1 MSEPKKLPAV
11 LFGLGI
17 TPLSAA
23 GGLYLGAFV
32 LTRWLDLKSAPALAM
47 LPRYWEYSARLPQN
61 FRFPLYAASG
71 LAAVVAVA
79 PLFIILAVLFAKPKR
94 ELHGSARFANG
105 AEIAQTGLLKP
116 PAKQEKGKP
125 LPLPGLLLGKYK
137 GKLLRWAGSE
147 FLFVA
152 ARTRAGKGVS
162 LIVPNCLNYRDSMVI
177 YDPKFENFLL
187 TAGYRASV
195 GQQVFLFNPGGLM
208 PGMSKADWDTDDE
221 AHRAKLSAQAA
232 QITGLKSHR
241 WNPFT
246 YVSRNPLFMY
256 KDVSNM
262 AAIMLPMS
270 AKSSGGNDSFWVE
283 SARKLFVGLALYM
296 LETEHERPNR
306 DADYRE
312 RSALSYLYRLTTP
325 ADGQTLTDWIKKEL
339 ETRKRSGNSLSDA
352 CQTLLSGFANGNAKT
367 NADILATMTAPLGIF
382 LDPVVE
388 AATSGDDFRLDDLRR
403 KRMTVYIG
411 INPTETATFSRL
423 TNLFFSQLVQVNVAQ
438 GLPENNLDANGQ
450 TTLPFQC
457 LLLMDEFPALGNV
470 QAIQEGVSYVAGYGL
485 RLMIIAQSPAQI
497 EAVYGRENARTFFT
511 NFAARAIFTPRDQ
524 AEAEEYSRILGNETV
539 KAKSVSRSSGKGSSR
554 SQSTSDQ
561 KRALMYDSEI
571 KQMPMDKCILDMA
584 AARPIYADK
593 IRYYDDPAF
602 KERSGMDIPF
612 IPDLLFRTGSLK
624 RHDDQSQ
631 PIPRDQV
638 KNTHPSDYGNK
649 QELAQIYTDLV
660 SGDPETA
667 VLLARSLKG
676 SWHLETMPT
685 VRAMLAD
692 STAADTPP
700 FDGEDGENGIAD
712 ASGDGQAYDDADAE
726 DAETENG
733 GGLFDNIED

>member
-47 LPRYWEYSARLPQN
+47 LPRYWEYSDRLPQN

-125 LPLPGLLLGKYK
+125 LPPPAILLGRYK
-137 GKLLRWAGSE
+137 GKFLRWAGSE

-162 LIVPNCLNYRDSMVI
+162 LIVPNCLNYRDSMVV

-208 PGMSKADWDTDDE
+208 PGMSKADWETDDE
-221 AHRAKLSAQAA
+221 AHRANLSAQAA

-312 RSALSYLYRLTTP
+312 RSTLSYLYRLTTP

-339 ETRKRSGNSLSDA
+339 ETRKRSGKPLSDA

-411 INPTETATFSRL
+411 INPTETTTFSRL

-438 GLPENNLDANGQ
+438 GLPENNLDADGR

-497 EAVYGRENARTFFT
+497 EAVYGRENARTFFI
-511 NFAARAIFTPRDQ
+511 NFTARAIFTPRDQ

-602 KERSGMDIPF
+602 KERSGMDIPL
-612 IPDLLFRTGSLK
+612 IPDLHFQTGSLK
-624 RHDDQSQ
+624 RHDDQPQ

-676 SWHLETMPT
+676 SWQLETMPT

>member
-1 MSEPKKLPAV
+1 
-11 LFGLGI
+11 
-17 TPLSAA
+17 
-23 GGLYLGAFV
+23 
-32 LTRWLDLKSAPALAM
+32 
-47 LPRYWEYSARLPQN
+47 
-61 FRFPLYAASG
+61 
-71 LAAVVAVA
+71 
-79 PLFIILAVLFAKPKR
+79 
-94 ELHGSARFANG
+94 
-105 AEIAQTGLLKP
+105 
-116 PAKQEKGKP
+116 
-125 LPLPGLLLGKYK
+125 
-137 GKLLRWAGSE
+137 
-147 FLFVA
+147 
-152 ARTRAGKGVS
+152 
-162 LIVPNCLNYRDSMVI
+162 
-177 YDPKFENFLL
+177 
-187 TAGYRASV
+187 
-195 GQQVFLFNPGGLM
+195 
-208 PGMSKADWDTDDE
+208 
-221 AHRAKLSAQAA
+221 
-232 QITGLKSHR
+232 
-241 WNPFT
+241 
-246 YVSRNPLFMY
+246 MY

-312 RSALSYLYRLTTP
+312 RSTLSYLYRLTTP

-339 ETRKRSGNSLSDA
+339 ETRKRSGKPLSDA

-511 NFAARAIFTPRDQ
+511 NFTARAIFTPRDQ

-571 KQMPMDKCILDMA
+571 EQMPMDKCILDMA

-602 KERSGMDIPF
+602 KERAGMDIPF
-612 IPDLLFRTGSLK
+612 IPDLHFRTGSLK
-624 RHDDQSQ
+624 RHDDQPQ
-631 PIPRDQV
+631 PIPREQV

-667 VLLARSLKG
+667 ALLARSLKG
-676 SWHLETMPT
+676 SWQLETMPT